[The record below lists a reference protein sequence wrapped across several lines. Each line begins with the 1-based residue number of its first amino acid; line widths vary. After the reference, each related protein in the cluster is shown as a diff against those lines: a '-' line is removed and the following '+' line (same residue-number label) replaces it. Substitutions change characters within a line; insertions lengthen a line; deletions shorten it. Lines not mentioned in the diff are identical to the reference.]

1 MWNKFKDFSIK
12 NKYFFQISG
21 PISTIVASAL
31 FNFRKD
37 ETNKPNDIPVW
48 FNYEISI
55 QFLWIFFL
63 ILAIISYLIFC
74 FGQIHTKE
82 ENSELKNQIKD
93 LEKLNVEISET
104 QLQLEAEYE
113 SLRGN
118 YNLFFDRMLSLI
130 ATNLNLGG
138 KDRISVYFIPKDEEI
153 FILKSRFS
161 KNKTLTKK
169 SNKNYPFKEG
179 FIYKSIEE
187 GSLIENIN
195 ANPDSI
201 EEYISEVTNK
211 CSITRERIIEMSM
224 KSRSYYIRNIDEDTT
239 ETIGLIVL
247 ESLDINKFN
256 EIDDNDTFNNYS
268 TIIKEFIS
276 KHRDRFFSTL
286 ATTKGF

>member
-1 MWNKFKDFSIK
+1 MWDKFKKFSIK
-12 NKYFFQISG
+12 NKYLFQISG
-21 PISTIVASAL
+21 PISTIVASIL
-31 FNFRKD
+31 FNFRRDDSK
-37 ETNKPNDIPVW
+37 KPNDIPVG

-63 ILAIISYLIFC
+63 ILAIISYLIFY
-74 FGQIHTKE
+74 FGLNHTKE
-82 ENSELKNQIKD
+82 ENSELKNRIKD
-93 LEKLNVEISET
+93 LEKSNVEISET

-169 SNKNYPFKEG
+169 SNKNYSFKEG
-179 FIYKSIEE
+179 FIYKSIED
-187 GSLIENIN
+187 GGLIENID
-195 ANPDSI
+195 ANPDSL
-201 EEYISEVTNK
+201 EEYISEVTSK

-256 EIDDNDTFNNYS
+256 EIDYNDTFNNYS

-276 KHRDRFFSTL
+276 KHRDRFFSNL
-286 ATTKGF
+286 ATSKGF